1 MAFAN
6 GLGDRPEDRRF
17 RSPQSPREE
26 STFPSFTSPI
36 RSIASQMQA
45 HTSTANDARGS
56 LTRRFTTNTVPT
68 MPTLSPLSP
77 IGQQRR
83 QAAENTEL
91 TSAVSDFRS
100 LAKRAVCDV

>member
-1 MAFAN
+1 MAFSS

-45 HTSTANDARGS
+45 HTSTANDARAS

-91 TSAVSDFRS
+91 TSATYHKVQLVSEC
-100 LAKRAVCDV
+100 A

>member
-1 MAFAN
+1 MAFSS

-45 HTSTANDARGS
+45 HTSTANDARAS
-56 LTRRFTTNTVPT
+56 LTRRFTKRPFEVPLINYNHEREGA
-68 MPTLSPLSP
+68 MKM
-77 IGQQRR
+77 
-83 QAAENTEL
+83 QALFT
-91 TSAVSDFRS
+91 
-100 LAKRAVCDV
+100 